1 MSNRGIQEFYYTR
14 DLPSRAIA
22 IAKITT
28 TPYTPAQLVDISN
41 TVYQPGT
48 LGVWKNTSSLA
59 GAADFIAPDYNQAI
73 AISGTT
79 VYYIDNQYFELTNVI
94 SGTTPL
100 FYQHPLPASITDVR
114 ILDIDGNVQEDAVF
128 LLQNQYLYHNMD
140 GAAYRVRYVDAQGFL
155 RVQLLQYKQ
164 VQAEAPYAPSPSTY
178 VLGGRVLTLSGTG
191 TYYIRFLRQNGY
203 QVLDPYNTL
212 PNTPWFVRV
221 SFPLRPTAPEWAR
234 QIFLPQRPYMLASW
248 VPGAYV
254 DKNLIEFERDKL
266 FFDPSHL
273 PDILIFDKDYAIKYA
288 LEGTKPGSPRRRG
301 TLYPWKRGLIKDD
314 AVDAYHTRM
323 EIGVEID
330 PTDIIFGFY
339 SYKEQDVVYRDLDVN
354 PFTNPDVRN
363 RVIQFYF
370 KSDGINP
377 FKYIYHQVIDQN
389 GAAIAGLTND
399 TAPGTGTKVLFATV
413 VVGASVGPANF
424 TITDNRS
431 LGGGLA
437 KEWETIPESIHFWD
451 VGYIDGKPYPAGGA
465 LVVHLPSTILE
476 RMSKA
481 DVEARVKAVLPMG
494 VLPAIFYY
502 DSDGMES
509 R

>member
-164 VQAEAPYAPSPSTY
+164 VQAEAPYAPSPNTY
-178 VLGGRVLTLSGTG
+178 VLGGRVLTL
-191 TYYIRFLRQNGY
+191 
-203 QVLDPYNTL
+203 
-212 PNTPWFVRV
+212 VR
-221 SFPLRPTAPEWAR
+221 
-234 QIFLPQRPYMLASW
+234 
-248 VPGAYV
+248 
-254 DKNLIEFERDKL
+254 
-266 FFDPSHL
+266 
-273 PDILIFDKDYAIKYA
+273 
-288 LEGTKPGSPRRRG
+288 
-301 TLYPWKRGLIKDD
+301 
-314 AVDAYHTRM
+314 
-323 EIGVEID
+323 
-330 PTDIIFGFY
+330 
-339 SYKEQDVVYRDLDVN
+339 YRDLLHPVPAAEWLSGPSIPTTPSRTLLGSYACELSFASDR
-354 PFTNPDVRN
+354 T
-363 RVIQFYF
+363 RVG
-370 KSDGINP
+370 DGRSS
-377 FKYIYHQVIDQN
+377 YRSV
-389 GAAIAGLTND
+389 LTCW
-399 TAPGTGTKVLFATV
+399 
-413 VVGASVGPANF
+413 
-424 TITDNRS
+424 R
-431 LGGGLA
+431 LGYL
-437 KEWETIPESIHFWD
+437 EHM
-451 VGYIDGKPYPAGGA
+451 
-465 LVVHLPSTILE
+465 ST
-476 RMSKA
+476 RT
-481 DVEARVKAVLPMG
+481 
-494 VLPAIFYY
+494 
-502 DSDGMES
+502 
-509 R
+509 